1 MFDLKE
7 YPLDYNKDVLEPYI
21 SSNTMNFHYDK
32 HLGTYI
38 SNLNKL
44 IKGTVF
50 ENYNLEKIII
60 QSSHSK
66 DTLGIFNNSAQIY
79 NHNFFFKCLKKDS
92 NVEFPKKLLYT
103 FKSKEKFL
111 EEFKVVANSVF
122 GSGWVWLVKE
132 AGEYKIVKTSN
143 ADNPIA
149 HNQTAIL
156 TLDLWEHAYYLDY
169 QNRRAD
175 YIDNFV
181 NNLINWKFVE
191 GNL

>member
-1 MFDLKE
+1 MFDLKDFPLN
-7 YPLDYNKDVLEPYI
+7 YPKDVLEPYI
-21 SSNTMNFHYDK
+21 SSETMEFHYDK

-44 IKGTVF
+44 IKGTSF
-50 ENYNLEKIII
+50 EDYNLKKIII
-60 QSSHSK
+60 ESSHSK
-66 DTLGIFNNSAQIY
+66 DTLGIFNNASQIY

-92 NVEFPKKLLYT
+92 AAPFPQKLLYT

-111 EEFKVVANSVF
+111 DEFQTVANSVF

-156 TLDLWEHAYYLDY
+156 ALDLWEHAYYLDY
-169 QNRRAD
+169 QNKRAD
-175 YIDNFV
+175 FINNFL
-181 NNLINWKFVE
+181 NYLINWEFVE
-191 GNL
+191 ENL